1 MREKIFMSVCFF
13 LIPFCFSVGAADLK
27 LTTPDGRS
35 VLLKEN
41 GTWEFVNSTQ
51 QNTTTGSYQR
61 MDLDDLKIDIESL
74 MGKKIQVKA
83 IGQLFGEMFF
93 IKKDMM
99 DMSPITVDIKNLPRE
114 QKKYVI
120 QNCGTGAEITVYGT
134 VSKVMFQNGL
144 IAEKIEW

>member
-1 MREKIFMSVCFF
+1 
-13 LIPFCFSVGAADLK
+13 
-27 LTTPDGRS
+27 
-35 VLLKEN
+35 LKEN

-61 MDLDDLKIDIESL
+61 MDLGDLKIDIESL